1 MIQVFLVKLIIGA
14 IKDAIE
20 KKKRIKG
27 LQNLKKIDDYVNK
40 DNVLDKQMKQV
51 QKTNNKYGK
60 YIEKIEK
67 EVAILKKD
75 SHPAQEYICCR
86 KCGCKIAKTKV
97 KKRR

>member
-27 LQNLKKIDDYVNK
+27 LQNLKRIDDYVNK
-40 DNVLDKQMKQV
+40 DNVLDKLMKQTN
-51 QKTNNKYGK
+51 KTIGKYGR
-60 YIEKIEK
+60 YIEELEK

-75 SHPAQEYICCR
+75 SHPPIFSKADIR
-86 KCGCKIAKTKV
+86 KIERRL
-97 KKRR
+97 KKLENK

>member
-27 LQNLKKIDDYVNK
+27 LQNLKRIDDYVNK
-40 DNVLDKQMKQV
+40 DNVLDKQMKQTN
-51 QKTNNKYGK
+51 KTIGKYGR
-60 YIEKIEK
+60 YIEELEK

-75 SHPAQEYICCR
+75 SHPPIFSKADIR
-86 KCGCKIAKTKV
+86 KIERRL
-97 KKRR
+97 KKLENK

>member
-27 LQNLKKIDDYVNK
+27 LNNLKRIDDYVNK

-51 QKTNNKYGK
+51 QKNLNKYGK
-60 YIEKIEK
+60 YIEQLEK
-67 EVAILKKD
+67 KVAELKKD
-75 SHPAQEYICCR
+75 SHPPLF
-86 KCGCKIAKTKV
+86 
-97 KKRR
+97 KKRDKSNIEKRLTKLEKKEK

>member
-14 IKDAIE
+14 IKDAID

-40 DNVLDKQMKQV
+40 DNILDKQMKQV
-51 QKTNNKYGK
+51 QKNVSKVLK
-60 YIEKIEK
+60 YIEELEK
-67 EVAILKKD
+67 DMQILKT
-75 SHPAQEYICCR
+75 
-86 KCGCKIAKTKV
+86 KI